1 MGADNTTDSLSDDA
15 GSQISVFHEQ
25 LQLDNLPEAIGTYV
39 KRYMSTDHANSIS
52 PPQKTD
58 PVFLHVKAGMAVIIK
73 NTDETWRMADVVNVI
88 GSAKNPKI
96 PEFFQVIYV
105 DNHVTNWVSAALV
118 SHIVPRV

>member
-1 MGADNTTDSLSDDA
+1 
-15 GSQISVFHEQ
+15 
-25 LQLDNLPEAIGTYV
+25 
-39 KRYMSTDHANSIS
+39 MSTDHANSVP

-58 PVFLHVKAGMAVIIK
+58 PVFLHDKAGMAVIIK
-73 NTDETWRMADVVNVI
+73 NTDGTWRMADVVNVI

-105 DNHVTNWVSAALV
+105 DNHVKNWVKAALV